1 MEEELLPKLDK
12 VMALSHLDSAATLDF
27 IKAKEKAPTIK
38 LMQERMKFAA
48 RKCKIDTPKLQIN
61 QILQNSEENVADV
74 GSVKT
79 ALGKEFSEEEVSKM
93 KSAQQISPKNDVNL
107 LMDILKETEERAIK
121 KGSSREELEE
131 KIAATEGKVS
141 EPKERHSIVDGKP
154 VKTVIIPNVAPNA
167 SSYTTTDEISAQL
180 KQNQEDQTLLEV
192 DTSRS
197 YLITKFDSPQVL
209 DPEETNSTGQT
220 VNHFQVLIQTLI
232 QQNQEFKRHQA
243 DALQRETMIKV
254 EMTKHQE
261 NINKQLSEI
270 RNSLHTLTNIQSLP
284 CSPVAGPAHN
294 KLSFTKRKTKSYTK
308 KRKTQPWQISPKPPK
323 QSAPPDRVF
332 NRRSKDLKK
341 RKNNAKRTSNI
352 ISRVRET
359 EFRKQKRER
368 QRPWRIKRQTKS
380 KARKQKGKSGKSQK
394 SSTRANNALSIP
406 SHKFQFKEELFFKEP
421 QLITI
426 DLSNLNLEE
435 KDLQFEPLMKTAD
448 EYIAECS
455 NIRTLP
461 VLDCRLPFEM

>member
-1 MEEELLPKLDK
+1 MEEELRT
-12 VMALSHLDSAATLDF
+12 LSLLDSAATLDF
-27 IKAKEKAPTIK
+27 VKAKEKAPTIN

-61 QILQNSEENVADV
+61 QILQNSEEKVADV

-93 KSAQQISPKNDVNL
+93 KPAQQISPKNDVNL

-141 EPKERHSIVDGKP
+141 ESKERHSIVDGKP

-180 KQNQEDQTLLEV
+180 KQNQEDQTLLEL
-192 DTSRS
+192 S
-197 YLITKFDSPQVL
+197 LKFDSPQVL

-232 QQNQEFKRHQA
+232 QQNQEFKRHQT

-270 RNSLHTLTNIQSLP
+270 LTSLTNIQSLP
-284 CSPVAGPAHN
+284 CSSVAGPTHN
-294 KLSFTKRKTKSYTK
+294 KLSFAKRKTKSLTK

-323 QSAPPDRVF
+323 QSAPSDRVF

-341 RKNNAKRTSNI
+341 RKNNTKRTSNI

-359 EFRKQKRER
+359 EFREQKRER
-368 QRPWRIKRQTKS
+368 QRPWRIKRQSKS
-380 KARKQKGKSGKSQK
+380 KAHKQKGKSGKSQK

-406 SHKFQFKEELFFKEP
+406 SHKFHFKEELFFKEP

-426 DLSNLNLEE
+426 DLSKVCKE
-435 KDLQFEPLMKTAD
+435 KDLPMKTADPNLPMKTAD